1 VKRPIIPEG
10 VAYTFA
16 DYFRLNLD
24 VEDVLAYFAYT
35 FRAQACILPHTTLLL
50 ERADLKARLE
60 EALPYVSLTSAAAR
74 REFLIAPVL
83 LDVIHYTHA
92 KVRVEFPLEVTTQL
106 RGTLDYYLQTETN
119 LLVIEAKNADLQRD
133 FTQLA
138 VELVAL
144 DKWLETTPTWLYG
157 AVSMGNIWQFG
168 VLDRQAQHVT
178 QDLNLYR
185 VPADLDDLLHIL
197 VAILAATDAH
207 GVL

>member
-1 VKRPIIPEG
+1 VQRPILPDG
-10 VAYTFA
+10 VPHTFA
-16 DYFRLNLD
+16 DYFRLNAD

-35 FRAQACILPHTTLLL
+35 FQAQNCVLPRTALTLDRLA
-50 ERADLKARLE
+50 ELKARLE
-60 EALPYVSLTSAAAR
+60 EVLPYVSLTSEAAR

-92 KVRVEFPLEVTTQL
+92 KIRVEFPLEVTAQL
-106 RGTLDYYLQTETN
+106 RGTLDYYLHTETN
-119 LLVIEAKNADLQRD
+119 LLIVEAKNADLQRG

-144 DKWLETTPTWLYG
+144 DQWLEPHTAWLYG

-168 VLDRQAQHVT
+168 ILDRQARHVR

-185 VPADLDDLLHIL
+185 VPADLDDLLNIL
-197 VAILAATDAH
+197 VAILTE
-207 GVL
+207 